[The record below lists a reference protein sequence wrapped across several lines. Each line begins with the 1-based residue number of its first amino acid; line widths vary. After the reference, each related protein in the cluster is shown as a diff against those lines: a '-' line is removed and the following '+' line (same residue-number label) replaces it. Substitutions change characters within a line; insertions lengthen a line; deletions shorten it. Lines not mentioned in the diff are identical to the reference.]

1 MKCGRA
7 LMLSSVGEGS
17 GVVSISILSR
27 AIDEDEIAP
36 LCLLNRDPDDKNMLY
51 AQMAK
56 ILIGVNDWFGQPI
69 PPSFI
74 RPMIDRIIATYPNMY
89 VDDLAIFAERAMA
102 MGFGQL
108 YGQLTAHTIMTW
120 LASYWSE
127 RQKAMEE
134 ESYAQYLS
142 HKEAGNYSASYV
154 DRHFASLADK
164 KTMR

>member
-7 LMLSSVGEGS
+7 LMLSSRDKGS
-17 GVVSISILSR
+17 GVVSLARLSM

-36 LCLLNRDPDDKNMLY
+36 LCLLMVDPDDKNMLY

-56 ILIGVNDWFGQPI
+56 ILIGVNDWFGQAISPN
-69 PPSFI
+69 FI
-74 RPMIDRIIATYPNMY
+74 RPMIERIISTYPNMY

-102 MGFGQL
+102 MGFGEL
-108 YGQLTAHTIMTW
+108 YGQLTAHKMMTW
-120 LASYWSE
+120 LATYWRE
-127 RQKAMEE
+127 RQMAMEE
-134 ESYAQYLS
+134 ENYAQHLS
-142 HKEAGNYSASYV
+142 HKESGNYSATYV

>member
-1 MKCGRA
+1 
-7 LMLSSVGEGS
+7 MLSSGDKDS
-17 GVVSISILSR
+17 GAVSLAILSR

-36 LCLLNRDPDDKNMLY
+36 LCLLMLDPEDKNKLY

-69 PPSFI
+69 PPNFI
-74 RPMIDRIIATYPNMY
+74 RPMIERIIATYPNMY

-108 YGQLTAHTIMTW
+108 YGQLTAHTMMTW
-120 LASYWSE
+120 LATYWRE
-127 RQKAMEE
+127 RQVAMEE
-134 ESYAQYLS
+134 ENYAQHLS
-142 HKEAGNYSASYV
+142 HKESGNYSASYV